1 MNRSRA
7 LVLASIA
14 ALVLLAG
21 TLGIRLLNGS
31 PAPAKA
37 PDPPRLARNTL
48 APPPATVPAPKP
60 IGALTV
66 PCWGCPEAKEWP
78 IAFRTDL
85 DQLAPLGTGPG
96 NAALWLKDFTKQV
109 GAREAEAEQAM
120 NRRVD
125 GPGDLGKILPADDP
139 LLAEAEP
146 WVDQA
151 VLRVYPGVL
160 PLQGFQTRI
169 PNLLLTLVLSK
180 SWAARAAAQLDSPAA
195 LEDCRRAIRLGR
207 LLRQED
213 VTILQD
219 LVGIACIRLGTEQL
233 YAAALLRGDQ
243 PLALASAIAL
253 GEHAPQRMKTAELLT
268 RLELAAVDGFEPT
281 HVGSVFKS
289 GRAITGPKLAALLE
303 TSKAS
308 PNRRFRLEAIAQ
320 MQLAR
325 QVGASEQKAR
335 VEAALDTLMDDPDS
349 LVAAAARY
357 ARTMTID
364 DETLAAILKPTNP

>member
-1 MNRSRA
+1 MNRARA

-21 TLGIRLLNGS
+21 ALGVRLLNGS
-31 PAPAKA
+31 PSPAKA
-37 PDPPRLARNTL
+37 PDSPRMARNTL
-48 APPPATVPAPKP
+48 AAPPASVPAPKP
-60 IGALTV
+60 VGALTV

-85 DQLAPLGTGPG
+85 DQLAPLGNGPA
-96 NAALWLKDFTKQV
+96 NAGLWLKDFTKQV

-125 GPGDLGKILPADDP
+125 GPGDFGKILPGDDP

-146 WVDQA
+146 WADQGTM
-151 VLRVYPGVL
+151 RIYPDAI

-169 PNLLLTLVLSK
+169 PNLLLALTLTK
-180 SWAARAAAQLDSPAA
+180 SWAARAAAHPDSPAA
-195 LEDCRRAIRLGR
+195 LEDCRRAIRWGR

-213 VTILQD
+213 MTILQD
-219 LVGIACIRLGTEQL
+219 LVGIACIRLGAEQL
-233 YAAALLRGDQ
+233 YAAAVRRGDQ

-253 GEHAPQRMKTAELLT
+253 GEHAPQRLKTAEVLT

-281 HVGSVFKS
+281 HAGSVFKS
-289 GRAITGPKLAALLE
+289 GRTITEPKLAALLE

-325 QVGASEQKAR
+325 QVGASAQRAR
-335 VEAALDTLMDDPDS
+335 VEAALDILVGDPDS